1 MLTTNHGRRRERV
14 RANRVRP
21 GGRCA
26 AAAALLERR
35 VRRLIV
41 GRRLFRRA
49 EAERVDEADVG
60 TGVFDREHCRD
71 AAAAQAPVDHREHSA
86 NHRCHGQPGQ
96 IPRDVGSGQADVGRI
111 SKRRAKHTER
121 RRRDQQCRD
130 GEDNRHNSSWPMP
143 ASARLFHANAGLTGE
158 QLCTGQRCERGRS
171 ADAAF
176 GHCGRRTGRGLR

>member
-1 MLTTNHGRRRERV
+1 MTYTTDAPRTTLQPELCIEMYRQMVLIRHFEELALKLRVEDRIHGVVHPYSGQEAIAV
-14 RANRVRP
+14 GVCANLRITDR
-21 GGRCA
+21 
-26 AAAALLERR
+26 
-35 VRRLIV
+35 IV
-41 GRRLFRRA
+41 
-49 EAERVDEADVG
+49 
-60 TGVFDREHCRD
+60 
-71 AAAAQAPVDHREHSA
+71 S
-86 NHRCHGQPGQ
+86 NHRGHGQPGQ
-96 IPRDVGSGQADVGRI
+96 ISRDVGSGQADVGHI